1 MHHGRLISTIVI
13 HFSKSSITK
22 LAIGEISIFY
32 LVPVTKGPL
41 SNYLKKKYLPPTK
54 AEMRKKRSTVKPVL
68 SGHLIID
75 KTKGLKEKGSLTKV
89 KSIAEYNTSDLH

>member
-1 MHHGRLISTIVI
+1 
-13 HFSKSSITK
+13 
-22 LAIGEISIFY
+22 
-32 LVPVTKGPL
+32 
-41 SNYLKKKYLPPTK
+41 
-54 AEMRKKRSTVKPVL
+54 MRKKRSTVKPVL